1 MAEAI
6 VTDSEQLKNNV
17 KWVKEN
23 PWKFLAAVAVTAT
36 IAVAGVVVL
45 NLPIGLIVMAVVIIS
60 TWRLFDRTRFFLPMF
75 LVVLLIAAPFII
87 GDQYWLRVI
96 ILIGIY
102 VMLSLGLNVIV
113 GFSGVLDLGFIA
125 FYGIGA
131 YTAAL
136 LMVNFGWSFW
146 AVLPVAI
153 AAGVIA
159 GVLRGWPT
167 LRLSGDYLAI
177 VTLGFGEIVRMTFAN
192 WVSLTNGPMGI
203 RGIEA
208 PSVLGLSLG
217 FNAAHGGWTGLYFLM
232 LIMVVLTVLVCHR
245 VRRSRVG
252 RALLAIRENE
262 TAAACMGVHLSHYK
276 SVAYAVG
283 GGIGGAAGAL
293 FAGFNLFVSPN
304 SFLFFESAIVLCMVV
319 VGGMGSIAG
328 AIVGAVILG
337 AFPEILRLVAD
348 FRYLILGA
356 LMVAITIF
364 RPHGLV
370 REK

>member
-1 MAEAI
+1 MSSAI
-6 VTDSEQLKNNV
+6 ITDIEQLAANLN
-17 KWVKEN
+17 WGREN
-23 PWKFLAAVAVTAT
+23 IKKFLIAFGGTVAV
-36 IAVAGVVVL
+36 AVAGVVLL
-45 NLPIGLIVMAVVIIS
+45 NLPAGLIIMTVVIFGA
-60 TWRLFDRTRFFLPMF
+60 WRLFDRTRFVLPIFLI
-75 LVVLLIAAPFII
+75 VLLIIAPFLI

-102 VMLSLGLNVIV
+102 VILSLGLNVIV

-131 YTAAL
+131 YSAAL

-146 AVLPVAI
+146 AVLPVAVVGG
-153 AAGVIA
+153 AAA

-203 RGIEA
+203 RGLDA
-208 PSVLGLSLG
+208 PSIFGYSLG
-217 FNAAHGGWTGLYFLM
+217 FNIVHGGWTGLYFLM
-232 LIMVVLTVLVCHR
+232 LIMVVLTVIVCHR

-262 TAAACMGVHLSHYK
+262 TAAACMGVHLSYYK
-276 SVAYAVG
+276 SIAYAIG

-337 AFPEILRLVAD
+337 AFPELLRLVAD
-348 FRYLILGA
+348 FRYLIFGA
-356 LMVAITIF
+356 LMVAVAIF